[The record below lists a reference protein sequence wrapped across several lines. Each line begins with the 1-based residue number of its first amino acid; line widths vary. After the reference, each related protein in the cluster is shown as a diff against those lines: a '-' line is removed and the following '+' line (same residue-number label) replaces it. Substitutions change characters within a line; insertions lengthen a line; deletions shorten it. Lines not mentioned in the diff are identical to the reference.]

1 MKSGTFT
8 ISRRTSLRRNH
19 RCNFCH
25 PLCTHNRSTSKFQ
38 EGKEVALCNG
48 VSQEKKEIKARFEL
62 HFGKVKKGLKTEP
75 HFFLAAHCYPPFL
88 PRVAEHRVFLR
99 HHRVELVADHVERAA
114 SSRPFRT
121 RHDHPHPEDQPSAIT
136 TNLTASSPPPPPPHS
151 TTTGSHSNATTRLK
165 TEPHFFLAA
174 HCYPPFLPRVAEHRV
189 FLRHHRVE
197 LVADHVERAASS
209 RPFRTRHDHPHPEDQ
224 PSAITTNLTASSPPP
239 PPPHSTTT
247 GSHSN
252 ATTPKC
258 CNEGDGIWCVLVF
271 LLVSRLRNVEVQVQ
285 QWDSCSLLQKMES
298 VAAMDAICVD
308 ECSADAVLVHVR
320 EAAMVGARLLSP
332 PPPPPHS
339 TTTGSHS
346 NATTRIPHLHFSVV
360 LSHPPFGPF
369 TLSQSGALPNIPF
382 LCLFPRRQ
390 QRLRL

>member
-1 MKSGTFT
+1 MSNVRRLHDHFERATT
-8 ISRRTSLRRNH
+8 TRTPRTNRQRSRQTSRRLHHHPLRRTP
-19 RCNFCH
+19 R
-25 PLCTHNRSTSKFQ
+25 PLGPTAT
-38 EGKEVALCNG
+38 
-48 VSQEKKEIKARFEL
+48 
-62 HFGKVKKGLKTEP
+62 P
-75 HFFLAAHCYPPFL
+75 
-88 PRVAEHRVFLR
+88 PRVSPTSIFQWLKDAM
-99 HHRVELVADHVERAA
+99 VAGAA
-114 SSRPFRT
+114 TDSCF
-121 RHDHPHPEDQPSAIT
+121 SA
-136 TNLTASSPPPPPPHS
+136 
-151 TTTGSHSNATTRLK
+151 
-165 TEPHFFLAA
+165 
-174 HCYPPFLPRVAEHRV
+174 
-189 FLRHHRVE
+189 
-197 LVADHVERAASS
+197 
-209 RPFRTRHDHPHPEDQ
+209 
-224 PSAITTNLTASSPPP
+224 
-239 PPPHSTTT
+239 
-247 GSHSN
+247 
-252 ATTPKC
+252 KC

-332 PPPPPHS
+332 PPPSPHS